1 MFETAIDA
9 DALLGRLRVDAAS
22 LVERAVGSRDWSAP
36 ERDAALRSLDLILAA
51 VSQARAHVLVA
62 ERDAGTTQ
70 RPGDRSFE
78 AARARVT
85 RSSARE
91 ATRQVR
97 QADALVSM
105 PTVAGAVTDGRMPL
119 GHLDAL
125 ARVAATAS
133 PQVASVLRSA
143 DAQVTV
149 VQMAVA
155 QSEPDFATSLARFAA
170 AKDPAALE
178 GSHQD
183 ARRERFL
190 TLSHQPH
197 GTYLKGFLDRIS
209 AEALQ
214 TALDSAGQVPDENRS
229 PGQATADALVLVAN
243 RACAGLPGRA
253 RRAGG
258 GGGGAGGGERTSV
271 GPGDGAGCRADGG
284 GGAAVS
290 GFGVDDD
297 LGAST
302 DPGAGASARAHVSLI
317 VPAETFAE
325 LRTHYRAREELA
337 ARAAVG
343 AQAGQLLAPTHGA
356 APPARELLAPL
367 QKAPPAGALLAP
379 MQAAAPPAGR
389 PLIAPQEAASPDWA
403 PVQPATLEDGTPV
416 PMSVL
421 AQALCDCEISRIV
434 MTAEG
439 VPVDLGRTKRTYTGV
454 HRRAVIARDRHCA
467 WNGCQSAA
475 RWAEVHHRRWWDRDR
490 GETSIDNGVL
500 LCAYH
505 HGIVH
510 SLDLSIQRHVKPP
523 GHAARQRA
531 RGGPLDPG
539 PARYTFWTR
548 DKRPYNAPPRE

>member
-1 MFETAIDA
+1 MFDTATSA
-9 DALLGRLRVDAAS
+9 GATALLGRLRADASSLAQQATAS
-22 LVERAVGSRDWSAP
+22 REWSAP
-36 ERDAALRSLDLILAA
+36 DREAALRSLDLIQAA
-51 VSQARAHVLVA
+51 LSQARARVLVA

-78 AARARVT
+78 AARARLS
-85 RSSARE
+85 RSSLRE

-105 PTVAGAVTDGRMPL
+105 PAVAGAVTDGRMPL

-143 DAQVTV
+143 DVQATV

-178 GSHQD
+178 RSHEN
-183 ARRERFL
+183 ARRERFF
-190 TLSHQPH
+190 TLSHQPR
-197 GTYLKGFLDRIS
+197 GTYLKGFLDRVS

-214 TALDSAGQVPDENRS
+214 TALDSAGQVPDEDRS
-229 PGQATADALVLVAN
+229 PGQAAADALVLVAH
-243 RACAGLPGRA
+243 RACAGLPARS

-258 GGGGAGGGERTSV
+258 ADRAPSAPRDDAGDGGES
-271 GPGDGAGCRADGG
+271 GP
-284 GGAAVS
+284 AA
-290 GFGVDDD
+290 
-297 LGAST
+297 

-325 LRTHYRAREELA
+325 LRTHFRAREESTASA
-337 ARAAVG
+337 ASAASG
-343 AQAGQLLAPTHGA
+343 SADGQVVPLLETVS
-356 APPARELLAPL
+356 RELVPRELV
-367 QKAPPAGALLAP
+367 PPGTV
-379 MQAAAPPAGR
+379 PP
-389 PLIAPQEAASPDWA
+389 ETMASETVPPDWS

-421 AQALCDCEISRIV
+421 AEALCDCEITRIV

-439 VPVDLGRTKRTYTGV
+439 VPLDLGRTKRTYTGV
-454 HRRAVIARDRHCA
+454 HRRAVVARDRHCA

-490 GETSIDNGVL
+490 GATSIDNGVL
-500 LCAYH
+500 LCVYH

-510 SLDLSIQRHVKPP
+510 SLDLTIQRHVKPP

-531 RGGPLDPG
+531 LGRPFDPG

-548 DKRPYNAPPRE
+548 DQRPYNAPPRE